1 MDDFQTP
8 FLEVLMPSVTV
19 ADFDIQNSG
28 VGVVNAFDKPFVIAT
43 TLGKISLGQNAGL
56 CGGMTYATIDYYARD
71 CAAPETLS
79 DPLFDYLCER
89 QTDSLDLPG
98 GVFRYMSWQ
107 TMRNDSTMMFGK
119 RIWEGISYLTLN
131 SEWPKIRFLL
141 DGGHV
146 APLGL
151 IKSNSLNPKELSR
164 HHQVLAYGYDLNP
177 DIQILTIQVCDPN
190 YPRDGS
196 ITLRLGIG
204 NPDFYRPVV
213 HSADLSNPIRGFFLS
228 NYV

>member
-98 GVFRYMSWQ
+98 GVFRYMNWQ
-107 TMRNDSTMMFGK
+107 TSGGDSRMMFGK
-119 RIWEGISYLTLN
+119 RIREGISYSTLVG
-131 SEWPKIRFLL
+131 EWPKVQSLL
-141 DGGHV
+141 DGGHL

-151 IKSNSLNPKELSR
+151 IRTDSLNPKALSR
-164 HHQVLAYGYDLNP
+164 N
-177 DIQILTIQVCDPN
+177 
-190 YPRDGS
+190 
-196 ITLRLGIG
+196 
-204 NPDFYRPVV
+204 
-213 HSADLSNPIRGFFLS
+213 
-228 NYV
+228 